1 MRDGGIIGNRQWIE
15 IMLLSQCL
23 VIFASLSVA
32 FPTKKT
38 TSNPLFTVLLHMP
51 HDGAISLGLPLL
63 QVLEGYP
70 CTGVLLFFGDLS

>member
-1 MRDGGIIGNRQWIE
+1 MWERGIIGNRRRIE

-23 VIFASLSVA
+23 MILASLSVV
-32 FPTKKT
+32 FLTKKT
-38 TSNPLFTVLLHMP
+38 TPNPLFTVLLHMP

-70 CTGVLLFFGDLS
+70 CT